1 MKKHESIRKNQ
12 KKSHHGDRPAAW
24 YGLDN
29 AANLFPAVSSDRNT
43 NVFRLSCELCET
55 IDRAVLQKALDL
67 AMPDFGYFQVALYR
81 GLFWFYLEQT
91 TEEPQVTLEAQRPCS
106 RIFYAHIKSLLFRVS
121 YFGRR
126 VNLEV
131 FHALADGGGALELLR
146 AIVYRYLAIQH
157 GDELP
162 APIPPLD
169 AAAPPSHRVE
179 DSFEHNY
186 DPTAKQSPF
195 RHRAYAITGTLLPS
209 NSVKIISAAMPTKQI
224 LGLAKE
230 KKTTITAYL
239 CALLI
244 CSIYSGLVPRRAA
257 QKRIAVNVPVDLR
270 GHFPSETARNF
281 FSVVEVGFN
290 FEGKPADFDTVLT
303 SISEQLARQVTR
315 ESLGGRVNYTMGVQK
330 NIFTG
335 ITPLVLKN
343 LILRGAYHRAEA
355 ATTCALSNMG
365 RVTMPEAFA
374 PYIEGFHCLLN
385 PTAQHRLK
393 ATVCSYGDR
402 FVINFTSCIE
412 ETKAQRNFLRHLV
425 ERGVEITV
433 TGNGGNDDE
442 TV

>member
-1 MKKHESIRKNQ
+1 MKKPETTRKTQ
-12 KKSHHGDRPAAW
+12 KKKRLGDRPAAW

-29 AANLFPAVSSDRNT
+29 AANLFPAISSDRNT
-43 NVFRLSCELCET
+43 NVFRLSCELYET
-55 IDRAVLQKALDL
+55 IDRAVLQKALDQV
-67 AMPDFGYFQVALYR
+67 MPDFGYFQVALYR

-91 TEEPQVTLEAQRPCS
+91 TEEPQVALEAKRPCS
-106 RIFYAHIKSLLFRVS
+106 RIFYKHIKSLLFRVS

-131 FHALADGGGALELLR
+131 FHALADGGGALEMLR
-146 AIVYRYLAIQH
+146 AIVYRYLVLQH
-157 GDELP
+157 SDELP
-162 APIPPLD
+162 ADLPPLD

-179 DSFEHNY
+179 DSFDHNY

-195 RHRAYAITGTLLPS
+195 RHRAYTITGTLLPF

-257 QKRIAVNVPVDLR
+257 NKRIAVNVPVDLR

-290 FEGKPADFDTVLT
+290 FEGKPADFDTVLAD
-303 SISEQLARQVTR
+303 IAEQLARQVTR
-315 ESLGGRVNYTMGVQK
+315 ESLSGRVNYTMGVQK

-343 LILRGAYHRAEA
+343 LILRAAYQKGEA

-365 RVTMPEAFA
+365 RVTMPEVFA
-374 PYIEGFHCLLN
+374 PYIESFHCLLN
-385 PTAQHRLK
+385 PTPPHRLK

-402 FVINFTSCIE
+402 FIINFTSCIE
-412 ETKAQRNFLRHLV
+412 ETKAQRNFLRHLT

-433 TGNGGNDDE
+433 TGNGGNTDE
-442 TV
+442 TM